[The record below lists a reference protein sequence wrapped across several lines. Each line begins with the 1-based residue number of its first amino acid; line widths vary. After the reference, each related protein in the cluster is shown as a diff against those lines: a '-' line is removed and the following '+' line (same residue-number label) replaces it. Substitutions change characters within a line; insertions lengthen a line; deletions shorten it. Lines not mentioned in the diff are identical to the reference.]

1 MLLPLLKLIF
11 NVTMLHSSDFPINQ
25 NQFTA
30 AVTEECMSVNADFD
44 PSLDDDLE
52 ADLYQ
57 ECQSCSLITGGFQQ
71 SKRQGLMIIN
81 QCNHKCIQYIYGM
94 YFSHFHCIIP
104 CHTCRWKCHSDVELS
119 NGFNHTLY

>member
-81 QCNHKCIQYIYGM
+81 QCNRKCIQYIYIWHLF
-94 YFSHFHCIIP
+94 FS
-104 CHTCRWKCHSDVELS
+104 LS
-119 NGFNHTLY
+119 LHYTMPYMQMEVPQ